1 MPRYKKPSG
10 RTLNSYRRKVGRRL
24 PRRTILI
31 VCEGSRTEPLY
42 FERLREFKRLKN
54 VSVKVIPGGRQLV
67 SPRNLIDRA
76 LEEIRRLDW
85 DKRRDLAWVVYDV
98 ERVGTRPDLNEL
110 IQLAQ
115 HSGLKNAV
123 SNPAFEYWYIL
134 HFQETDRPFMDG
146 NEVKQYLRN
155 DIPDYEESLD
165 VFPLIQALT
174 ENALER
180 ADRLRANAQPHWDNF
195 ENPSTSVNLLVRSI
209 WEEN

>member
-1 MPRYKKPSG
+1 MPRRKKPSG
-10 RTLNSYRRKVGRRL
+10 RSPNTYRRKAGIRP

-42 FERLREFKRLKN
+42 FERLREYKQLKN
-54 VSVKVIPGGRQLV
+54 VSVKIIPGGKQLV

-76 LEEIRRLDW
+76 IEEIRRLDW

-98 ERVGTRPDLNEL
+98 ERAGARPNLDEL
-110 IQLAQ
+110 IQTAKK
-115 HSGLKNAV
+115 SNINNAI
-123 SNPAFEYWYIL
+123 SNPAFEYWYVL

-146 NEVKQYLRN
+146 DEVKQYLRR

-174 ENALER
+174 GDALER
-180 ADRLRANAQPHWDNF
+180 VNRLCANAQAHWDNF
-195 ENPSTSVNLLVRSI
+195 ENPSTSVNILVHSI

>member
-1 MPRYKKPSG
+1 MPRHKKPSG

-24 PRRTILI
+24 PRRMILI

-54 VSVKVIPGGRQLV
+54 VSVKVIPGGGQLV

-76 LEEIRRLDW
+76 IEEIKRLDW

-115 HSGLKNAV
+115 HSGLKNVV

-174 ENALER
+174 EHALER